1 MSERMTTNTFSDVPI
16 VSTNVDNL
24 LVKSQQ
30 VTTPNVTRR
39 KEKIKDLARR

>member
-1 MSERMTTNTFSDVPI
+1 MNERMTTNTFSDVPI
-16 VSTNVDNL
+16 VSTNVDKL

-30 VTTPNVTRR
+30 VTTPNVTWR